1 MSWTAGEEAR
11 GRWSGSPS
19 IAARLGDR
27 TPRCPCRRPRPVA
40 EPSVVTGAAVR
51 GLGDS
56 RSPPRATVLELLFD
70 IVYVF
75 ALARLAGR
83 VADDLTIVRH
93 SLLSEAG
100 QTLLFFAAM
109 WMIWS
114 LNSLMASTYDPRRT
128 DIQIVLLATMFGTL
142 VLAVTLPQAFGQRGV
157 IFACAYVLIQV
168 GRPLYL
174 TWALRGHPMREV
186 SVRVLSWHAVSG
198 VLWIGGGI
206 SGGLGRGVFWTI
218 ALVIEVIGA
227 AANWPALGFA
237 RARRD
242 ALSEVSSMHLA
253 ERYNQFFMIALAE
266 VVLEAGLT
274 ISFPGFSTL
283 RTVTLVAS
291 FVAVVAFWRIYFYHA
306 GPDRD
311 TTASSAGEG
320 MQLSRWASFSL
331 LLIVGGI
338 ICLAVGF
345 GQIMENPDPP
355 IDWALVVVVFGG
367 PVLFLIGRTYLEQ
380 LTSTGSRCRILLLGA
395 LALTVTAPPMVVL
408 PPIAAVVTASSI
420 LAVIAILDGHAHRRE
435 SDTNPQL

>member
-1 MSWTAGEEAR
+1 M
-11 GRWSGSPS
+11 
-19 IAARLGDR
+19 L
-27 TPRCPCRRPRPVA
+27 
-40 EPSVVTGAAVR
+40 TGAAIR

-75 ALARLAGR
+75 VLARLAGR

-93 SLLSEAG
+93 ALLSEAG
-100 QTLLFFAAM
+100 QTVLFFAAM

-114 LNSLMASTYDPRRT
+114 LNALMASTYDPRRT
-128 DIQIVLLATMFGTL
+128 DIQVVLLATMFGTL

-186 SVRVLSWHAVSG
+186 SARVLSWHAVSA

-218 ALVIEVIGA
+218 ALAIEVVGA
-227 AANWPALGFA
+227 ATNWPAFGVA
-237 RARRD
+237 GARRS
-242 ALSEVSSMHLA
+242 AWVGVSYVHLA

-266 VVLEAGLT
+266 VVLEAGIT

-283 RTVTLVAS
+283 RTITLVAA
-291 FVAVVAFWRIYFYHA
+291 FVAVVAFWRIYFYHLSP
-306 GPDRD
+306 GRD
-311 TTASSAGEG
+311 TVASSAGDG

-338 ICLAVGF
+338 ICTAVGF
-345 GQIMENPDPP
+345 GQVIENPDPP
-355 IDWALVVVVFGG
+355 IDWALVVIIFGG

-380 LTSTGSRCRILLLGA
+380 LSPNGPRCRVLLLGA
-395 LALTVTAPPMVVL
+395 LAMVVAAPPMVFL
-408 PPIAAVVTASSI
+408 PPVAAVVTAGLI
-420 LAVIAILDGHAHRRE
+420 LAAIAISDGFGHRRGPG
-435 SDTNPQL
+435 TNPPL